1 MESRDATVNSNSHH
15 GGCGERVEVIRPAGG
30 VVSTAAFRTVLPR
43 IMLAILILASILW
56 SILHRHLFDS
66 SVIEEMLHH
75 WGLWAPLGF
84 VFLDAATTMIF
95 LPGLIF
101 GLAAGVLFGPWWGSL
116 WSLVGAT
123 LGATLAFLT
132 ARYLT
137 SGWVARHSHGWL
149 KRLIDGV
156 ETGGWRFVALVRLV
170 PLFPFNL
177 SNYALGLTRINVA
190 PYVLATLIFQ
200 VPGTTAYAYLG
211 YAGREL
217 AAGNHHAISMVL
229 FAVGAL
235 AVLALL
241 PGLVH
246 RWRRKKA

>member
-1 MESRDATVNSNSHH
+1 MKNDRHFDGCAKQAEVSSSDAVGS
-15 GGCGERVEVIRPAGG
+15 
-30 VVSTAAFRTVLPR
+30 AAVFRTVLPR
-43 IMLAILILASILW
+43 ITLAILILVSILW
-56 SILHRHLFDS
+56 SVFHRHLFDS
-66 SVIEEMLHH
+66 SVIRDTLHP

-84 VFLDAATTMIF
+84 VLLDAAATVIF
-95 LPGLIF
+95 LPGWIF

-116 WSLVGAT
+116 WSLLGAT
-123 LGATLAFLT
+123 LGATLAFIT
-132 ARYLT
+132 ARYLA
-137 SGWVARHSHGWL
+137 SAWVARHSHGWL
-149 KRLIDGV
+149 KRLVAGV

-200 VPGTTAYAYLG
+200 VPGTLAYAYLG

-217 AAGNHHAISMVL
+217 VAGDHHAISMVL
-229 FAVGAL
+229 LAVGAL
-235 AVLALL
+235 ALLALL

-246 RWRRKKA
+246 RWRRKNV